1 MTNYDETMTV
11 KHQEPWRTMTKP
23 WQRNITNHDEPWW
36 TMMNHDEP
44 WQNHD
49 SKTSQTMTN
58 HDETSQNIMNHYKS
72 LLIMTI
78 YIQIIVNYP
87 KYNKLCDN
95 DNWYHKV

>member
-1 MTNYDETMTV
+1 M
-11 KHQEPWRTMTKP
+11 
-23 WQRNITNHDEPWW
+23 TNHDEPWQNHDSETSR
-36 TMMNHDEP
+36 TMTNHDEP

-49 SKTSQTMTN
+49 SKTSWTMTN

>member
-1 MTNYDETMTV
+1 MTNHDETMTV
-11 KHQEPWRTMTKP
+11 KHHEPWWNHDSETSRTM
-23 WQRNITNHDEPWW
+23 TNHDEPWR
-36 TMMNHDEP
+36 
-44 WQNHD
+44 NHD
-49 SKTSQTMTN
+49 SKTSWTMTN

>member
-1 MTNYDETMTV
+1 
-11 KHQEPWRTMTKP
+11 
-23 WQRNITNHDEPWW
+23 
-36 TMMNHDEP
+36 
-44 WQNHD
+44 
-49 SKTSQTMTN
+49 MTN

-78 YIQIIVNYP
+78 YVQIIVNYP

>member
-1 MTNYDETMTV
+1 
-11 KHQEPWRTMTKP
+11 
-23 WQRNITNHDEPWW
+23 
-36 TMMNHDEP
+36 MMNHDEP

-49 SKTSQTMTN
+49 SKTSRTMTN
-58 HDETSQNIMNHYKS
+58 HDETSQNIMNYYKS